1 MIKQAAGT
9 VEEVGVASLL
19 DALGRYGLDA
29 RTSDD
34 DGGGLTID
42 VAGLRLAVE
51 GRSVV
56 TAAEAIELARRWRHR
71 ATPVV
76 LVADR
81 IAEAGRE
88 TLGAAGINYFDRR
101 GPLRV
106 VAPPLV
112 IDATVTTESP
122 STASSAPLAGQV
134 AKEVAIACLLTPD
147 QPHHVREVATF
158 LDRAPSAVSKAMADL
173 RTEGLLTS
181 RNEPLVPDLFH
192 EMVSVWRVRR
202 YPLLAAPSTSAKNNP
217 LARDLGLDD
226 PAESPGWALT
236 ETVAAGAL
244 GVPVVA
250 RGDYPPDFYVPSQ
263 AALDRARRF
272 LGDAAQRDH
281 RACTVAIA
289 PVRVAC
295 LHRTIPAVGARGP
308 WPLANH
314 IVVALDIAQDKARGL
329 EILDGWNP
337 TEVTRAW

>member
-1 MIKQAAGT
+1 MAGT
-9 VEEVGVASLL
+9 PNGTAENRALASLVQ
-19 DALGRYGLDA
+19 ALGRYGLA
-29 RTSDD
+29 VETHPGA
-34 DGGGLTID
+34 DGPVID
-42 VAGLRLAVE
+42 VAGSRLAVE
-51 GRSVV
+51 TRSVV
-56 TAAEAIELARRWRHR
+56 TAADATELARRWRR
-71 ATPVV
+71 RTTPVV

-88 TLGAAGINYFDRR
+88 ALAAAGVNYFDRR

-106 VAPPLV
+106 IAPPLV
-112 IDATVTTESP
+112 IDADVP
-122 STASSAPLAGQV
+122 AASERSAPSPPLSSQV
-134 AKEVAIACLLTPD
+134 AKEVAIACLLTPY
-147 QPHHVREVATF
+147 QPHGVREVATF

-202 YPLLAAPSTSAKNNP
+202 YPLLAEPSTSAKNNP

-226 PAESPGWALT
+226 PAETPGWALT

-244 GVPVVA
+244 GMPVVA

-263 AALDRARRF
+263 TALDRARRI
-272 LGDAAQRDH
+272 LGDAAPSDS
-281 RACTVAIA
+281 RACTVAVA

-295 LHRTIPAVGARGP
+295 FRRTTPPAGARAP
-308 WPLANH
+308 WPLADH

-337 TEVTRAW
+337 IEVTRAW

>member
-1 MIKQAAGT
+1 MVKHPAGT
-9 VEEVGVASLL
+9 VEPIGLASLL
-19 DALGRYGLDA
+19 DALARYGLDA
-29 RTSDD
+29 RISDD
-34 DGGGLTID
+34 DADGLTID
-42 VAGLRLAVE
+42 IAGVRLAVE

-56 TAAEAIELARRWRHR
+56 TATEAIELARRWRRR

-88 TLGAAGINYFDRR
+88 TLAAAGINYLDRR

-112 IDATVTTESP
+112 IDATVATESP
-122 STASSAPLAGQV
+122 SAAARSPLVSQV
-134 AKEVAIACLLTPD
+134 AKEVAISCLLTPD
-147 QPHHVREVATF
+147 QPHGVREVATF

-173 RTEGLLTS
+173 RSEGLLTS
-181 RNEPLVPDLFH
+181 RNEPLVPDLFQ
-192 EMVSVWRVRR
+192 ELVSVWRARR
-202 YPLLAAPSTSAKNNP
+202 FALLAAPSTTLRNNP
-217 LARDLGLDD
+217 LAMDLGLGD
-226 PAESPGWALT
+226 PAETPGWALT
-236 ETVAAGAL
+236 ETVAAGAW
-244 GVPVVA
+244 GMPVVA

-263 AALDRARRF
+263 AALERARRV

-281 RACTVAIA
+281 RACTVAVA
-289 PVRVAC
+289 PVRVVC
-295 LHRTIPAVGARGP
+295 LRRTAPAVSVRGP

-329 EILDGWNP
+329 EILDDWHP

>member
-1 MIKQAAGT
+1 MAGT
-9 VEEVGVASLL
+9 PNGNAADRALASLVQ
-19 DALGRYGLDA
+19 ALGSYGLDVEIHSA
-29 RTSDD
+29 G
-34 DGGGLTID
+34 DGPVIE
-42 VAGLRLAVE
+42 VAGCRLAVE
-51 GRSVV
+51 ARSVV
-56 TAAEAIELARRWRHR
+56 TAADATELAKRWRR
-71 ATPVV
+71 RTTPVV

-81 IAEAGRE
+81 ITEAGRE
-88 TLGAAGINYFDRR
+88 ALAAAGVNYFDRR
-101 GPLRV
+101 GPLRLI
-106 VAPPLV
+106 APPLV
-112 IDATVTTESP
+112 IDADVPAAGER
-122 STASSAPLAGQV
+122 SAPNPPLSSQV

-147 QPHHVREVATF
+147 QPHGVREVATF

-181 RNEPLVPDLFH
+181 RNEPLVPDLFQ

-226 PAESPGWALT
+226 PAETPGWALT
-236 ETVAAGAL
+236 ETVAAGVL
-244 GVPVVA
+244 GMPVVA

-263 AALDRARRF
+263 TALDRARHI
-272 LGDAAQRDH
+272 LGDAAPRDS

-295 LHRTIPAVGARGP
+295 LRRTIPPAGARDP